1 MNSPLV
7 VTDPL
12 AGQEVTI
19 VVTLPADAATRET
32 RPVLVSLGLT
42 GRLPVIRHGA
52 LADLPALIHEAW
64 LAFGVQAQLADAA
77 ADIPETIVDEAEL
90 EAQAPVP
97 EEAPPPARPTARN
110 LSLF

>member
-1 MNSPLV
+1 MNAPLV

-19 VVTLPADAATRET
+19 VVTLPADAAPRET
-32 RPVLVSLGLT
+32 RPALVSLGLT

-64 LAFGVQAQLADAA
+64 LAFG
-77 ADIPETIVDEAEL
+77 
-90 EAQAPVP
+90 
-97 EEAPPPARPTARN
+97 
-110 LSLF
+110 